1 MNKKIGIFITLFITM
16 GLLLS
21 GLQEAQARRLGGGSS
36 FGSKPS
42 YSTPFERPAAPNNFS
57 QPSRLPSQQPAV
69 SQNQAAHQGLASRG
83 GLMGMLGG
91 LALGGLLGS
100 LFFGG
105 AFEGIN
111 FMDMLLFA
119 GLAFLVYKLF
129 AARSV
134 RQNQPAA
141 NTYSRSAYPDPG
153 VSHSSEPLGGSS
165 GRFDTDLLFKKDKN
179 NLHPVN
185 GNIPQDFDQQ
195 AFLSGAERAFRH
207 LQAAWDN
214 RDLATILGLSTDKV
228 FAEIQE
234 QLRALS
240 SDNKTEV
247 LQLHAELLD
256 VRQVGSELE
265 ATVLFDSIMREDDA
279 QAQPVREVWHFIK
292 PVHSAQPKW
301 FLDGIQQIAE

>member
-1 MNKKIGIFITLFITM
+1 MNKKIGIFITLLLAM
-16 GLLLS
+16 SLLLS

-42 YSTPFERPAAPNNFS
+42 YSAPFERPAVPNNFS
-57 QPSRLPSQQPAV
+57 QPSRSTSQQQAAG
-69 SQNQAAHQGLASRG
+69 QNQAARQGLASRG

-111 FMDMLLFA
+111 FMDMMLFA
-119 GLAFLVYKLF
+119 GLIFLVYKLF
-129 AARSV
+129 AARAAK
-134 RQNQPAA
+134 QNQPAA
-141 NTYSRSAYPDPG
+141 NAYGRSSYQDTS
-153 VSHSSEPLGGSS
+153 VSQSSEQLGATS
-165 GRFDTDLLFKKDKN
+165 GRFDTDLLFNKN
-179 NLHPVN
+179 NLRPIS
-185 GNIPQDFDQQ
+185 GNIPKDFDQQ

-214 RDLATILGLSTDKV
+214 RDLATIRGLSTDKV

-234 QLRALS
+234 QMRAS
-240 SDNKTEV
+240 SSANKTEV

-256 VRQVGSELE
+256 VREVGGELE
-265 ATVLFDSIMREDDA
+265 ATVLFDSVMREDDA
-279 QAQPVREVWHFIK
+279 QAEPVREVWHFIK
-292 PVHSAQPKW
+292 PVQSAQPKW
-301 FLDGIQQIAE
+301 FLDGIQQLAQ